1 MFLCDLILRSHREA
15 RRLGHVVQSLILAIV
30 SAAALFTLG
39 TADAE
44 ARPAPDS
51 FSASFEVLAREAE
64 TALSDTGADASREQL
79 QKLED
84 LRAQLA
90 QTRDIAGRVSL
101 AGTLETRTLEAQIKD
116 LGPLPAEGATEPSA
130 ITSKREE
137 LDKRLAVKLEP
148 VLRVREMRTRAATLV
163 SELDQKIDEQKHRN
177 LVRRGKSPLDPRLWL
192 KAATETG
199 RGFSEAA
206 ANFGVKVG
214 ENGLGSILLMVA
226 GAVFVALL
234 TTLLFGRFWTRVR
247 AWLEREIAT
256 SRSLARN
263 LGLLLAVDLGS
274 AAVFAVSLIFVTIAF
289 LALIYP
295 FLKPDHLLGLGLL
308 FAAAALVPAIAQW
321 LGRSVFNS
329 PYKQLRLIRL
339 SEERARIAPQTV
351 RNSGIVLAVVILLTA
366 LKESEGVGTNFVDLL
381 TAVFVLLGSTL
392 LWRLA
397 RMIASARK
405 EARREALAARLDDD
419 PEPAEEFD
427 FATPLG
433 QFLKLF
439 ALASFVTALVGYVPL
454 ASEIFSSVMATLA
467 VIAIAIYLNRTIKLI
482 ASAIGSSLKAYR
494 RSFQFLPMVTGLVL
508 LAGSLLLIALIWG
521 YRPQEIGDGL
531 TALRDGIDFGDVRI
545 SAGDVFTFALVFFI
559 GYVATRFVQRFLRL
573 SILPQFE
580 LDRGGI
586 AAIVT
591 AVGYIGVILAALVAI
606 ASTGLD
612 LSSLAFVAGALSVGL
627 GFGLQSVVENFT
639 SGILLLA
646 ERPIKEGD
654 WIEVGEFSGIVRKIS
669 VRSTQLETFDRHF
682 IIIPNSLLITGS
694 VKNLSF
700 TGGAARIRVPVGVS
714 YDADVDRVHKLLK
727 EIALSLPNVLSDP
740 EPAVL
745 LTDFGD
751 SSINFDVLCFVAD
764 VTTGSGT
771 QSELNLEIARR
782 FASEGIEIPFP
793 QREIHIKHEDALL
806 PTAPEA
812 PPTKD

>member
-1 MFLCDLILRSHREA
+1 
-15 RRLGHVVQSLILAIV
+15 
-30 SAAALFTLG
+30 
-39 TADAE
+39 
-44 ARPAPDS
+44 
-51 FSASFEVLAREAE
+51 
-64 TALSDTGADASREQL
+64 
-79 QKLED
+79 
-84 LRAQLA
+84 
-90 QTRDIAGRVSL
+90 
-101 AGTLETRTLEAQIKD
+101 
-116 LGPLPAEGATEPSA
+116 
-130 ITSKREE
+130 
-137 LDKRLAVKLEP
+137 
-148 VLRVREMRTRAATLV
+148 
-163 SELDQKIDEQKHRN
+163 
-177 LVRRGKSPLDPRLWL
+177 
-192 KAATETG
+192 
-199 RGFSEAA
+199 
-206 ANFGVKVG
+206 
-214 ENGLGSILLMVA
+214 
-226 GAVFVALL
+226 
-234 TTLLFGRFWTRVR
+234 
-247 AWLEREIAT
+247 
-256 SRSLARN
+256 
-263 LGLLLAVDLGS
+263 
-274 AAVFAVSLIFVTIAF
+274 
-289 LALIYP
+289 
-295 FLKPDHLLGLGLL
+295 
-308 FAAAALVPAIAQW
+308 
-321 LGRSVFNS
+321 
-329 PYKQLRLIRL
+329 
-339 SEERARIAPQTV
+339 
-351 RNSGIVLAVVILLTA
+351 
-366 LKESEGVGTNFVDLL
+366 
-381 TAVFVLLGSTL
+381 
-392 LWRLA
+392 
-397 RMIASARK
+397 
-405 EARREALAARLDDD
+405 
-419 PEPAEEFD
+419 
-427 FATPLG
+427 
-433 QFLKLF
+433 
-439 ALASFVTALVGYVPL
+439 
-454 ASEIFSSVMATLA
+454 MATLA